1 MRPKFKLLKKL
12 LVLVMLVLL
21 ANFFVLPFT
30 CHDRNGIDKSK
41 VKTAKVQI
49 KMLKGYLM
57 TLRLD
62 MGRLPT
68 TEEGLAL
75 LKNPPNAENLKQ
87 FWRGP
92 YLEEDLPLDP
102 WHNSYQYSVPEDEYD
117 FALYSLGADGKPG
130 GLDYDADIGYLPS
143 Q

>member
-1 MRPKFKLLKKL
+1 MKLNKGFTL
-12 LVLVMLVLL
+12 LEMLVVLVIIGMLAGLVGPRLL
-21 ANFFVLPFT
+21 GN
-30 CHDRNGIDKSK
+30 IDEAK
-41 VKTAKVQI
+41 VKTAKTQMKMI
-49 KMLKGYLM
+49 KGAVI

-62 MGRLPT
+62 MGRIPT